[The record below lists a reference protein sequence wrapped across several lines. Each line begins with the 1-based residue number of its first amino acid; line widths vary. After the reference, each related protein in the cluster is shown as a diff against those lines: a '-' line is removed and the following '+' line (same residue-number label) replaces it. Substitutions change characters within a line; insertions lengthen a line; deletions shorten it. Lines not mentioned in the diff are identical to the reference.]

1 MFRQSLQ
8 LTLGQTLKMTPQM
21 QQAIRLLQWSTVDL
35 RAHLSLMLETNVLLE
50 QDETDREPY
59 VTGSAPSTSNALDI
73 PAPTWADGGLSLR
86 THLLEQLEIVPL
98 ASEDLAIATALVDAL
113 NEDGYLTESP
123 AEIVAELKPDLVISE
138 ADVLRV
144 LEIVQAL
151 EPAGVG
157 ARSLA
162 ECLALQLAQLDPD
175 TPGLALARDIVGRHL
190 ELLALRD
197 PTPLRRAL
205 DADEETLAA
214 AIALVRSCHPRPGS
228 GLGGTRAEFVIPD
241 IVVRRTERGWSTALS
256 AGALPRIS
264 LNQRYAALLG
274 RAVEY
279 STLRTQLQEARW
291 LLKSLEI
298 RNETLLKVARSIVE
312 RQTAFLERGE
322 EHMQPLVLREIA
334 ELTGLHESTVS
345 RITSGKYLL
354 TPRGVFE
361 LRYFF
366 SSRVDDETGAG
377 TSSTAIRARIRK
389 LIREENPADPLSD
402 GRIAALL
409 AGEGIPVA
417 RRTVAKYRETLGIGS
432 STERK
437 QAGSR

>member
-1 MFRQSLQ
+1 MLRQSLQ
-8 LTLGQTLKMTPQM
+8 LTLGQSLKMTPQM
-21 QQAIRLLQWSTVDL
+21 QQAIRLLQWSTMEL
-35 RAHLSLMLETNVLLE
+35 RAHLALMLETNVLLE
-50 QDETDREPY
+50 QDDTDREPY
-59 VTGSAPSTSNALDI
+59 VAGAASPDSNSLDI
-73 PAPTWADGGLSLR
+73 AAPTWADGGLSLR
-86 THLLEQLEIVPL
+86 SHLLEQLEIVQL
-98 ASEDLAIATALVDAL
+98 GTDDLAIATALVDAL

-123 AEIVAELKPDLVISE
+123 TEILAELQPPIAITE
-138 ADVLRV
+138 IDVLRV
-144 LEIVQAL
+144 LAVVQTL

-157 ARSLA
+157 ARTLA
-162 ECLALQLAQLDPD
+162 ECLLLQLAQLDPE
-175 TPGLALARDIVGRHL
+175 TPGLALAREIASRHL

-197 PTPLRRAL
+197 PALLSRAL

-214 AIALVRSCHPRPGS
+214 AVALVRSCHPRPGS
-228 GLGGTRAEFVIPD
+228 GLGGPRAEFVIPD
-241 IVVRRTERGWSTALS
+241 VVVRRTERGWSVTLAS
-256 AGALPRIS
+256 GALPRVS

-274 RAVEY
+274 RATEH

-298 RNETLLKVARSIVE
+298 RNETLLKVARGIVD
-312 RQTAFLERGE
+312 RQSAFLERGE

-366 SSRVDDETGAG
+366 SSRIDDETGVG

-389 LIREENPADPLSD
+389 LIRDENPADPLPD

-409 AGEGIPVA
+409 ADEGIPVA
-417 RRTVAKYRETLGIGS
+417 RRTVAKYRETLGIAPS
-432 STERK
+432 AERK